1 MHEACEARLGGTW
14 RAVAVVGV
22 THQGY
27 EIARYR
33 VRTVAPDEQRGGG
46 GLIDVHELPASE
58 VRRFQE
64 TCLDAGPVCT
74 FYAEHGTCKRG
85 ARCPYAHVPSAR
97 TRPLPEE
104 VAAAIAAAKA
114 DRAAAAANAS
124 DAPPRADRGLI
135 AGAAQADA
143 GALQRHF
150 FPEPA
155 TTRAA
160 RDADAF
166 LQQLCPPAP
175 RPELG
180 AAGATTDEERLA
192 EERLEEELA
201 ARSSGGYGAGVAAP
215 QSMHHWQAPIMPSR
229 PARPPPLPPPPPPP
243 RAYYGQAQA
252 QGLHSLH
259 GTPQP
264 PSTCEEDYM

>member
-1 MHEACEARLGGTW
+1 M
-14 RAVAVVGV
+14 
-22 THQGY
+22 
-27 EIARYR
+27 
-33 VRTVAPDEQRGGG
+33 
-46 GLIDVHELPASE
+46 
-58 VRRFQE
+58 RRFQE
-64 TCLDAGPVCT
+64 TRLDSGPVCT

-85 ARCPYAHVPSAR
+85 ARCPFAHVASASTRPSA
-97 TRPLPEE
+97 EE

-124 DAPPRADRGLI
+124 DARPRAGRGLA
-135 AGAAQADA
+135 AGAAHAGAGAAHAGA

-166 LQQLCPPAP
+166 LQQMSPAAP
-175 RPELG
+175 RPEPG
-180 AAGATTDEERLA
+180 AAGATADEERLA

-201 ARSSGGYGAGVAAP
+201 TRSSGGYGAGVAAP
-215 QSMHHWQAPIMPSR
+215 QSEHHW
-229 PARPPPLPPPPPPP
+229 PAPPPLPPPPPPP
-243 RAYYGQAQA
+243 PPPRAYG

-259 GTPQP
+259 GKP
-264 PSTCEEDYM
+264 PSACEEDYT